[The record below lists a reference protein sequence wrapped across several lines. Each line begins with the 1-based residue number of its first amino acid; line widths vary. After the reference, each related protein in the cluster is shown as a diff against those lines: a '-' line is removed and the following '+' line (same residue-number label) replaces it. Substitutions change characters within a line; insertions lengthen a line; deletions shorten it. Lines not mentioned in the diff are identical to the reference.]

1 MSDPSQRIMDIFEVY
16 VCPICEEESDDY
28 VWANLEEAELCTGC
42 YESDLEN
49 ASTIYRVR
57 SGETEWVRYGT
68 YTGYNQDG
76 DEPDEWFT
84 EIVKN
89 NGSPRKYIKT
99 DGWRG
104 YYDSSKNL
112 DLVSIASGWTTGW
125 ADETTSRKVNF
136 NQFAEQLIKGDI
148 EAPFTIFILVEPTSN
163 VFSTAVDVLVREADK
178 DKVVGWLEAEGYSV
192 SNLQNALN

>member
-1 MSDPSQRIMDIFEVY
+1 MSDQSQRIVDIFEEY
-16 VCPICEEESDDY
+16 VCPVCEEESDDY
-28 VWANLEEAELCTGC
+28 VWANLEEAEVCTEC
-42 YESDLEN
+42 YESDLEY

-57 SGETEWVRYGT
+57 SGEAEWVRYGT
-68 YTGYNQDG
+68 HTGYNQDG

-84 EIVKN
+84 SIVKN

-99 DGWRG
+99 DAWRG

-125 ADETTSRKVNF
+125 ADETTSRKVDF

-178 DKVVGWLEAEGYSV
+178 DKVVSWLEAEGYPV

>member
-1 MSDPSQRIMDIFEVY
+1 MSDQSQRIVDIFEEY
-16 VCPICEEESDDY
+16 VCPVCEEESDDY
-28 VWANLEEAELCTGC
+28 VWANLEEAEVCTEC
-42 YESDLEN
+42 YESDLEY

-68 YTGYNQDG
+68 HTGYNQDG

-84 EIVKN
+84 SIVKN

-99 DGWRG
+99 DAWRG

-125 ADETTSRKVNF
+125 ADETTSRKVDF

-178 DKVVGWLEAEGYSV
+178 DKVVSWLEAEGYPV